1 MNEAIAV
8 VGVFALVLVIG
19 LALRQ
24 WTRRRLAATG
34 TAEHHD
40 LADLADPS
48 RWPAPPPVG
57 DADVDLGGGAD
68 GSDSSERGTA
78 DDGDE

>member
-8 VGVFALVLVIG
+8 VGVFALVLVLG
-19 LALRQ
+19 LVLRQ
-24 WTRRRLAATG
+24 WSRRRLAAAG
-34 TAEHHD
+34 AAEHHD

-57 DADVDLGGGAD
+57 DAGEDVGGGSE
-68 GSDSSERGTA
+68 GRERGTT